1 MKIEDFEDIL
11 YEKEENGIC
20 TITFNRPERRNALS
34 YVTFLEICAA
44 LDDMEKDKNA
54 RVLIITGSPE
64 GRAFSSGGY
73 FNMKMMTQIPKEIM
87 KDIDLLDIAQK
98 KTCMKFWNFN
108 KPVIAAINGL
118 ALGAGFTMPLA
129 GADLIY
135 MADDPET
142 YLGLI
147 FVKRA
152 IIPEFGLSFLLPFY
166 VGFQKAKEILYF
178 GEKIYAN
185 EAEKLGLINK
195 SVPPEELMAVVREK
209 AERLIP
215 PKGPSTALKLMKK
228 TMHAY
233 FKDILS
239 NMLDKENEALQAAF
253 KTHDFRESTKSLR
266 EKRDPIFK
274 GK

>member
-98 KTCMKFWNFN
+98 KMCMRFWNFN

-152 IIPEFGLSFLLPFY
+152 IIPEFGLSFLLPFN

-178 GEKIYAN
+178 GEKIYAK

-228 TMHAY
+228 TMHDY
-233 FKDILS
+233 FRDILS
-239 NMLDKENEALQAAF
+239 TTLDKENEALQAAF
-253 KTHDFRESTKSLR
+253 KTHDFRESTKSLK

>member
-1 MKIEDFEDIL
+1 MKIEDIQDII

-34 YVTFLEICAA
+34 YVTFLEIRTV
-44 LDDMEKDKNA
+44 LDDMEKDKNT
-54 RVLIITGSPE
+54 RVLIMTGSPE

-73 FNMKMMTQIPKEIM
+73 FNMKMVTQIPEEIM
-87 KDIDLLDIAQK
+87 KDIDLMDIAQK
-98 KTCMKFWNFN
+98 KTCMKLWNFN

-142 YLGLI
+142 YLGFI

-152 IIPEFGLSFLLPFY
+152 IIPEFGLSFLLPLY
-166 VGFQKAKEILYF
+166 VGFQKAKELLYF
-178 GEKIYAN
+178 GDKITTQ
-185 EAEKLGLINK
+185 EALKLGLINK
-195 SVPPEELMAVVREK
+195 AVPPKQLMEVVREE
-209 AERLIP
+209 AEKLIP
-215 PKGPSTALKLMKK
+215 PKGPSAALKLMKK
-228 TMHAY
+228 TMHDY
-233 FKDILS
+233 FRDILS
-239 NMLDKENEALQAAF
+239 KTLDKENEALQAAF
-253 KTHDFRESTKSLR
+253 KTHDFRESTKSLKD
-266 EKRDPIFK
+266 KRDPIFK

>member
-1 MKIEDFEDIL
+1 MNIEDFEDII

-34 YVTFLEICAA
+34 FVTFLEMRTA
-44 LDDMEKDKNA
+44 LEDMEKDKNA
-54 RVLIITGSPE
+54 RVLIMTGSPE
-64 GRAFSSGGY
+64 GNAFSSGGY
-73 FNMKMMTQIPKEIM
+73 FNMKMVTQIPEEIM

-98 KTCMKFWNFN
+98 KICMTFWNFN

-129 GADLIY
+129 CADLIY

-142 YLGLI
+142 YIGLI

-152 IIPEFGLSFLLPFY
+152 IIPEFGMTFLLPLY
-166 VGFQKAKEILYF
+166 IGFQKAKEILYF
-178 GEKIYAN
+178 GKKIRAQ

-195 SVPPEELMAVVREK
+195 ALPPEELMPYVRQQ
-209 AERLIP
+209 AEMLIP
-215 PKGPSTALKLMKK
+215 PKGPSMALKLMKK
-228 TMHAY
+228 SMHDY
-233 FKDILS
+233 YRQILS
-239 NMLDKENEALQAAF
+239 DTLDRENEALQAAF
-253 KTHDFRESTKSLR
+253 KTHDMRESTKALMQKR
-266 EKRDPIFK
+266 EPVFK

>member
-34 YVTFLEICAA
+34 YVTFLEIHAA

-54 RVLIITGSPE
+54 RVLIMTGSTE

-73 FNMKMMTQIPKEIM
+73 FNMKMVTQIPEEIM
-87 KDIDLLDIAQK
+87 KDIDLMDIAQK
-98 KTCMKFWNFN
+98 KMCLKFWNFN

-178 GEKIYAN
+178 GEKIYAK

-195 SVPPEELMAVVREK
+195 SVPPEELMAIVREK

-239 NMLDKENEALQAAF
+239 NTLDKENEALQAAF

>member
-1 MKIEDFEDIL
+1 MNIEDFEDII
-11 YEKEENGIC
+11 YKKEENGIC

-34 YVTFLEICAA
+34 FVTFLEIQTV

-54 RVLIITGSPE
+54 RVLIMTGSPE

-73 FNMKMMTQIPKEIM
+73 FNMKMVTEIPKDIM
-87 KDIDLLDIAQK
+87 KDIDLKDIAQK
-98 KTCMKFWNFN
+98 KICMKFWNFK

-129 GADLIY
+129 CADLIY

-166 VGFQKAKEILYF
+166 VGFQKAKELLYF
-178 GEKIYAN
+178 GDKIHAK

-195 SVPPEELMAVVREK
+195 ALPPEELLPFVRK
-209 AERLIP
+209 QAERLIP
-215 PKGPSTALKLMKK
+215 PKGPSLSLKLMKK
-228 TMHAY
+228 TMHDY
-233 FKDILS
+233 FREIIS
-239 NMLDKENEALQAAF
+239 STLDKENEALQAAF
-253 KTHDFRESTKSLR
+253 KTHDMRESTKALMQKR
-266 EKRDPIFK
+266 EPIFK

>member
-1 MKIEDFEDIL
+1 MNIEDFEDII
-11 YEKEENGIC
+11 YKKEENGIC

-34 YVTFLEICAA
+34 FVTFLEIQTV

-54 RVLIITGSPE
+54 RVLIMTGSPE

-73 FNMKMMTQIPKEIM
+73 FNMKMVTEIPKDIM
-87 KDIDLLDIAQK
+87 KDIDLKDIAQK
-98 KTCMKFWNFN
+98 KICMKFWNFK

-129 GADLIY
+129 CADLIY

-166 VGFQKAKEILYF
+166 VGFQKAKELLYF
-178 GEKIYAN
+178 GDKIHAK

-195 SVPPEELMAVVREK
+195 ALPPEELLPFVRK
-209 AERLIP
+209 QAERLIP
-215 PKGPSTALKLMKK
+215 PKGPSLSLKLMKK
-228 TMHAY
+228 TMHEY
-233 FKDILS
+233 FREIIS
-239 NMLDKENEALQAAF
+239 STLDKENEALQAAF
-253 KTHDFRESTKSLR
+253 KTHDMRESTKALMQKR
-266 EKRDPIFK
+266 EPIFK

>member
-1 MKIEDFEDIL
+1 MKIEDIQDII

-34 YVTFLEICAA
+34 YVTFLEICTV

-54 RVLIITGSPE
+54 RVLIMTGSPE

-73 FNMKMMTQIPKEIM
+73 FNMKMVTQIPEEIM
-87 KDIDLLDIAQK
+87 KDIDLMDIAQK
-98 KTCMKFWNFN
+98 KTCMKLWNFN

-142 YLGLI
+142 YLGFI

-152 IIPEFGLSFLLPFY
+152 IIPEFGLSFLLPLY
-166 VGFQKAKEILYF
+166 VGFQKAKELLYF
-178 GEKIYAN
+178 GDKITTQ
-185 EAEKLGLINK
+185 EALKLGLINK
-195 SVPPEELMAVVREK
+195 AVPPKQLMEVVREE
-209 AERLIP
+209 AEKLIP
-215 PKGPSTALKLMKK
+215 PKGPSAALKLMKK
-228 TMHAY
+228 TMHDY
-233 FKDILS
+233 FRDILS
-239 NMLDKENEALQAAF
+239 KTLDKENEALQAAF
-253 KTHDFRESTKSLR
+253 KTHDFRESTKSLKD
-266 EKRDPIFK
+266 KRDPIFK